1 MESAIR
7 MADLQP
13 TPEAEEL
20 TPEEIGIQKELELL
34 SAEELRIQKELEVIR
49 SARMKLLTKNV
60 VQYSIAGRTLTYQ
73 NPKDL
78 ISIEKSLMSQLRQV
92 QRQKL
97 ITSGCP
103 DPNKVYVRF
112 SEC

>member
-13 TPEAEEL
+13 TPEAEV
-20 TPEEIGIQKELELL
+20 L

-49 SARMKLLTKNV
+49 AARMKLLTKNV
-60 VQYSIAGRTLTYQ
+60 IQYSIAGRTLTYQ

-78 ISIEKSLMSQLRQV
+78 LTIEKSLMSQLKEATRQ
-92 QRQKL
+92 RL
-97 ITSGCP
+97 IASGCP